1 MILIQKQK
9 QINGIE
15 QKAQKQTHVY
25 MINGFLKK
33 HQEYIMKKE

>member
-1 MILIQKQK
+1 MILIQK

-15 QKAQKQTHVY
+15 QKDQKQTCVY

-33 HQEYIMKKE
+33 YQEYAMKKE